1 MDRLFCTSCGNTV
14 IPTMRICPNCGN
26 KSFSETAPTSNDESH
41 HTKNQEYTNN
51 SVVGNN
57 SASNAVDSMPETKE
71 KEKWYQNWYVVALG
85 YVCLFKLFGIFGAIA
100 GIATYTYIKPK
111 KGYLIALGASIAAA
125 TIVGVGVIILVAN
138 L

>member
-1 MDRLFCTSCGNTV
+1 MDMLFCTSCGNTA

-26 KSFSETAPTSNDESH
+26 KSFTETAPTGTDETPLSE
-41 HTKNQEYTNN
+41 KQENSYN

-57 SASNAVDSMPETKE
+57 SASNVVEPLSETNK
-71 KEKWYQNWYVVALG
+71 KEKWYENWFVVALG

-100 GIATYTYIKPK
+100 GIATYAFVKPK
-111 KGYLIALGASIAAA
+111 KGFLIALGASIAVA
-125 TIVGVGVIILVAN
+125 TIVGVGAIVLVAN